1 MMRRIMRCAFAVTF
15 ATALVQPTA
24 APAVLETLAGLKFCR
39 TLKDNTQR
47 LKCFDEVLYEKPS
60 EQLSPKSLDDLE
72 ITWTIKEIKS
82 PIDDRP
88 EVSGTLV
95 AVGSDARLVLRC
107 KEKETDVM
115 FYKPFAFLG
124 IGESVKVLVRIDDG
138 QPIETMWL
146 PSANRQAA
154 YAPSAIQLIRAL
166 PDKGKLFV
174 RAFGYGGNNVDG
186 EFKLGNVSEVRQK
199 IALSCNWPGEGQKGS
214 RPTQVNPPP

>member
-1 MMRRIMRCAFAVTF
+1 MMRRILRCASAITF

-24 APAVLETLAGLKFCR
+24 AQAFLETLAGLKFCR
-39 TLKDNTQR
+39 TFKDDTQR
-47 LKCFDEVLYEKPS
+47 LKCFDEVLPEKPS
-60 EQLSPKSLDDLE
+60 KQLSPNSPDDLE
-72 ITWTIKEIKS
+72 ITWTIKETKS
-82 PIDDRP
+82 PIDDML

-115 FYKPFAFLG
+115 FHKPFAFLG
-124 IGESVKVLVRIDDG
+124 IEESVKVLVRIDGG

-146 PSANRQAA
+146 PSTNRQGA
-154 YAPSAIQLIRAL
+154 YAPSAIQFIRAL

-199 IALSCNWPGEGQKGS
+199 IALSCKWPGEGPKGS
-214 RPTQVNPPP
+214 RPTQVSPPP